1 MQEKFDAYPFG
12 LYTEHDENYK
22 PIFFAPADN
31 DIHNAVAGFNGPG
44 LDGADNVDD
53 EIPAEL
59 RNTADEL
66 SGADYADGALYC
78 FHNRTVRH
86 VYRHNFRI
94 QQNDFRQ

>member
-66 SGADYADGALYC
+66 SGADDANGALYHIDYC
-78 FHNRTVRH
+78 AVRYFYSHN
-86 VYRHNFRI
+86 I
-94 QQNDFRQ
+94 CL